1 MKRCL
6 GILLIICLGCGSSD
20 PVGVVEPPPG
30 PTEEMLSVAAS
41 DFNAY
46 LVNVFRTYQTVNLM
60 NAEFGSITQGW
71 SGGLVSRYW
80 TRQFMSNLISR
91 LETLQLQ
98 VRDIRPDDHELRR
111 IHDRYEQGLTTFH
124 EAFLAFVNQIDFPT
138 TDGIEGVNLLIFRGN
153 KRMDEFQL
161 MLSNLAGRQIQF

>member
-30 PTEEMLSVAAS
+30 PTEKMLSVAAS

-71 SGGLVSRYW
+71 SGSVVSRYW

-138 TDGIEGVNLLIFRGN
+138 TEGIEGVNLLIFRGN

>member
-30 PTEEMLSVAAS
+30 PTGKMLSVAAP

-46 LVNVFRTYQTVNLM
+46 LVNVM

-71 SGGLVSRYW
+71 SGGVVSRYW

-138 TDGIEGVNLLIFRGN
+138 TEGIEGVNLLIFRGN

>member
-6 GILLIICLGCGSSD
+6 GILLILCLGCGSSD

-30 PTEEMLSVAAS
+30 PTEKMLSVAAS

-46 LVNVFRTYQTVNLM
+46 LVNVFRTYQTVNVM

-71 SGGLVSRYW
+71 SGGVVSRYW

-98 VRDIRPDDHELRR
+98 VRDIRPADHELLR
-111 IHDRYEQGLTTFH
+111 IHGRYEQGLTTFH

-138 TDGIEGVNLLIFRGN
+138 TEGIEGVNLLIFRGN

>member
-30 PTEEMLSVAAS
+30 PSEKMLSVAAS

-46 LVNVFRTYQTVNLM
+46 LANVFRTYRTVNLM
-60 NAEFGSITQGW
+60 NAEFGSIAQGW
-71 SGGLVSRYW
+71 SGGVVSRYW

-91 LETLQLQ
+91 LETLQSQ

-111 IHDRYEQGLTTFH
+111 IHDRYEQGLTTFQ

-138 TDGIEGVNLLIFRGN
+138 TEGIEGVNLLIFRGN